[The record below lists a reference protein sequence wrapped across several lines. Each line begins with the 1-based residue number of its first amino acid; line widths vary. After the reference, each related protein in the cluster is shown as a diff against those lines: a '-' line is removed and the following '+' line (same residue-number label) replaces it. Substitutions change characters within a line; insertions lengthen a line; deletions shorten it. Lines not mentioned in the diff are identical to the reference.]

1 MFFFLSGNL
10 SLRVKIFCKRLLYKI
25 IGNCLVLPYMN
36 QGIVYMINPEVV
48 ISKQISYCRLYE
60 YLGIELVDSF
70 RIQSFQ

>member
-1 MFFFLSGNL
+1 
-10 SLRVKIFCKRLLYKI
+10 
-25 IGNCLVLPYMN
+25 MN

-70 RIQSFQ
+70 RINHFDNNVFRNLDIQTV